1 MIKDGLEMKIKYN
14 RRYCRFGK
22 HKVKNEKIAFEIKT
36 MNRFNGRLGIAK
48 ERFSGM
54 ENRSEVIRR

>member
-1 MIKDGLEMKIKYN
+1 MKIKYN